1 MYLFDLSGKVAVV
14 TGGTRGIGMMMARG
28 LLQAGASV
36 YISSRKPE
44 AGDAAAGELSQYGTV
59 LSVPADLSREEE
71 CQRLAAEVGRFEE
84 GIHVLV
90 NNAGA
95 NWGAPLEEFP
105 AHGWDKVVDLNL
117 KTPFYLTRAFL
128 PLLEAD
134 GTADDPA
141 RVINVGSIDGL
152 RVPYEYPTYSYSA
165 SKAGLH
171 QLTRVL
177 ARELGPR
184 HITVNAVAPGPFESK
199 MMAATLAARGDEIAA
214 SSPLGRIGRAD
225 DMAGVAVFLSGRGSA
240 YITGAVIPV
249 DGGIW
254 PPAGSARLAR
264 APVERPGRGG
274 DRDVPAGPP
283 EPFLVQVRRLGRAPL
298 RAREDVPSASRQAD
312 GSMTTGRARAHQGC
326 RYASSAKKSL
336 GRLRPGRRPPATR
349 RRRSAPA
356 ARATARSRRT
366 PRRIGGREPSRTDR
380 PERTGPGRCRP
391 GPRAAAASIS
401 GDASTA
407 VTSVAWR
414 SS

>member
-1 MYLFDLSGKVAVV
+1 MPRQTSRTWRSFVDLFDLTGKVAVV

-44 AGDAAAGELSQYGTV
+44 AGEAAAAELSEYGTV
-59 LSVPADLSREEE
+59 ISVPADLAREEE

-90 NNAGA
+90 NNAGT
-95 NWGAPLEEFP
+95 NWGAPLEGFP

-117 KTPFYLTRAFL
+117 KTPFDLTRAFL

-152 RVPYEYPTYSYSA
+152 RVPYESPTYSYSA

-214 SSPLGRIGRAD
+214 GSPLGRIGRPD

-249 DGGIW
+249 FGQAGGHQR
-254 PPAGSARLAR
+254 PEGVEALRRHVRQPEAEEHHVVPAVGN
-264 APVERPGRGG
+264 PVEQIGPNEPDPVAAGPGRGRGEHFRRRVHGG
-274 DRDVPAGPP
+274 D
-283 EPFLVQVRRLGRAPL
+283 LGRVAEQL
-298 RAREDVPSASRQAD
+298 
-312 GSMTTGRARAHQGC
+312 
-326 RYASSAKKSL
+326 
-336 GRLRPGRRPPATR
+336 
-349 RRRSAPA
+349 
-356 ARATARSRRT
+356 
-366 PRRIGGREPSRTDR
+366 
-380 PERTGPGRCRP
+380 
-391 GPRAAAASIS
+391 
-401 GDASTA
+401 
-407 VTSVAWR
+407 TSPH
-414 SS
+414 